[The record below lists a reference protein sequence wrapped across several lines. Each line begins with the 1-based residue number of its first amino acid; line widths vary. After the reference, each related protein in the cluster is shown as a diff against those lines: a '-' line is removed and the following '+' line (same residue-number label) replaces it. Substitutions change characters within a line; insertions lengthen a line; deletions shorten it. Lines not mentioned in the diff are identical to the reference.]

1 MDFYI
6 VMNATGVIKGITTEQ
21 QERALDVFKT
31 CTMVDNVIRELEE
44 LRVDPTVFAQWF
56 AQIKSLAESVGQTI
70 AVPRL
75 TGRQVHRSN
84 QPHRDP
90 KE

>member
-1 MDFYI
+1 MAFYI
-6 VMNATGVIKGITTEQ
+6 VMKATGVIKGITTEL
-21 QERALDVFKT
+21 QERALDVFKAY
-31 CTMVDNVIRELEE
+31 TMVDSVIRELEE
-44 LRVDPTVFAQWF
+44 LRVDPTVFAQWL

-75 TGRQVHRSN
+75 TGRQVHHSN